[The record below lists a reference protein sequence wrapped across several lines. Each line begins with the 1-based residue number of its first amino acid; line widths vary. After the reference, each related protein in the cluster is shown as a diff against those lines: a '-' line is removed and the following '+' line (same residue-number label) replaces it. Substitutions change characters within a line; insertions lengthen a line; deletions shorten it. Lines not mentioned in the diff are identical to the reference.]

1 MTLQEFLTQCG
12 ESLAQRVT
20 QTCQILHDPV
30 RDAGTLPDMDTRLAT
45 LLRPCYPAQ
54 AEAFKALARA
64 FFHEGEYAEH
74 RF

>member
-1 MTLQEFLTQCG
+1 MTLQAFLTQCG

-54 AEAFKALARA
+54 AEAIKALI
-64 FFHEGEYAEH
+64 
-74 RF
+74 